1 MMKQINYTL
10 NLGKWMTHLIIQ
22 NSYISAKTDGTKYDF
37 NPFLFPLKFIEKI
50 HNYEITLD
58 QARNYRRELRILRNK
73 LNNDYNP
80 TNHLKKTKDK
90 NNVLE
95 SARKLLDPG
104 KDTIVFF

>member
-1 MMKQINYTL
+1 MDEILDNVELLST
-10 NLGKWMTHLIIQ
+10 
-22 NSYISAKTDGTKYDF
+22 KTDGTKYDF

-80 TNHLKKTKDK
+80 RNLKQAKDK

-104 KDTIVFF
+104 KDIIVFF